1 MFPFAP
7 PPVFGAFLPSLAHRK
22 YHLPLRQLLL
32 QRLFSCCFCRC
43 RFFVCGGFFCRC
55 FLSAAAFSAAAFS
68 AAFLSAALS
77 LLPLSYQLQPFQ
89 QPLSSRFCLGFFS
102 SFGCRF
108 LSCFSC
114 AASAASAFFFS
125 AAAAASAFFALR
137 LRLWR
142 LLLLLF
148 SSRLPRFL
156 RCFFRSFSIRF
167 GLRFSIASAFALA
180 SAAAF
185 AAASSACFALTRPV
199 LRLLQ
204 PAFSAPEPQ
213 PLFLKLLQAFLFSRL
228 FLTQSSAACCSFI
241 LRCSSERFALDPGFA
256 YVCTA
261 QLPHLNQP

>member
-7 PPVFGAFLPSLAHRK
+7 PPVFGAFYQSLAHRK
-22 YHLPLRQLLL
+22 YHLPLRPLLL
-32 QRLFSCCFCRC
+32 QRFFSCSFCRC
-43 RFFVCGGFFCRC
+43 RFFVCGGFFCAA

-68 AAFLSAALS
+68 AAFLSLQLS

-89 QPLSSRFCLGFFS
+89 QPLFLSFCFGFFS
-102 SFGCRF
+102 SFSCRF
-108 LSCFSC
+108 LSCFAA

-125 AAAAASAFFALR
+125 AAAAASAFSALR

-148 SSRLPRFL
+148 SLRRSRFL
-156 RCFFRSFSIRF
+156 RCFFRSFSICF
-167 GLRFSIASAFALA
+167 GLRFA

-185 AAASSACFALTRPV
+185 AAASSACFCFNSAC

-204 PAFSAPEPQ
+204 PAFSAPEPLTALSQ
-213 PLFLKLLQAFLFSRL
+213 VLQAFLFSRL
-228 FLTQSSAACCSFI
+228 FLTQFFSSLLSFI
-241 LRCSSERFALDPGFA
+241 LRCSSERFALDSWLCMR
-256 YVCTA
+256 CTA